1 MALATKRLVIDH
13 VLVCCGCCC
22 GAVDRGRPE
31 VPVEWMKKEW
41 RRRGLLKRLQL
52 TISGCLG
59 PCDVPNIVAIVSDAE
74 THWFGNVS
82 GRSMYED
89 ILDWAS
95 ASVAAG
101 KLLDVPKSLADHSID
116 PFQRSTL

>member
-1 MALATKRLVIDH
+1 
-13 VLVCCGCCC
+13 
-22 GAVDRGRPE
+22 
-31 VPVEWMKKEW
+31 VEWMKKEW